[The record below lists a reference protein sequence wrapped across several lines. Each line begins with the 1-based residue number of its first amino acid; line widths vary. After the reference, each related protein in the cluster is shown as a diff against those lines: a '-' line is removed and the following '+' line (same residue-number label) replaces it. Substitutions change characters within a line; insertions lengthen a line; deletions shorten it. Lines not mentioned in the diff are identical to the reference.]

1 MMGRLCDLRAYLD
14 GRKGALER
22 AEAGLSALQEKY
34 ETFFAEITRVREA
47 ELVQLIELT
56 RADRSGLPSW
66 YNAEV
71 DEAAVGVKREL
82 DEALNR
88 LEGERTVVLAEA
100 EKIRTTS
107 GRAENRIR
115 GRNSRLDREEEDLKG
130 RNAALLEAIEDYNQR
145 IKGLGTGFGFFLNI
159 FKMRRL
165 AEEKARLDREH
176 GDVAARIEALRARWL
191 LEEGRHVGREG
202 ERTTQWTDLEHEAA
216 TLSARIEAL
225 EAKTA
230 DILVRSTVE
239 RVVGDRR
246 PTLDQPE
253 AGGTPCPRCNMPN
266 PSTHHFCHLCA
277 HRLGDDREDFDG
289 SLEEMAEI
297 NRHFERFS
305 EGMEACQGIIGLV
318 RGMKSGVEAFTK
330 SVADVQVSEDKYP
343 LSKLQIDVPE
353 ASREFGAQFDRLA
366 DFAGQDYSLHPKL
379 FADRFDQ
386 YFAAVLTETHIKAFF
401 ETMGE
406 ELPRQAEAQ
415 W

>member
-1 MMGRLCDLRAYLD
+1 MGRLRDLRLYLN
-14 GRKGALER
+14 GRKESLER
-22 AEAGLSALQEKY
+22 AEAGLTALQEKY
-34 ETFFAEITRVREA
+34 ETFFGEITRVRES
-47 ELVQLIELT
+47 ELLQLIELT
-56 RADRSGLPSW
+56 RVDRSGLPSW
-66 YNAEV
+66 YNTDI
-71 DEAAVGVKREL
+71 DEAAVGVKREFDGQL
-82 DEALNR
+82 KR
-88 LEGERTVVLAEA
+88 LEGERTALLEEA

-107 GRAENRIR
+107 GRAEKRIR
-115 GRNSRLDREEEDLKG
+115 GRNTRLDREEEELKE
-130 RNAALLEAIEDYNQR
+130 RNAALLEAIEVYNAR
-145 IKGLGTGFGFFLNI
+145 TKTLGSGFGFFVNF

-176 GDVAARIEALRARWL
+176 GDIAARIEALRARWL

-225 EAKTA
+225 GAKSS

-239 RVVGDRR
+239 LVVRDRR
-246 PTLDQPE
+246 PAQEGNE
-253 AGGTPCPRCNMPN
+253 AGGSPCPRCHMPN
-266 PSTHHFCHLCA
+266 PPSNHFCHICA

-297 NRHFERFS
+297 NRHFDRFS
-305 EGMEACQGIIGLV
+305 SGMEACQEIIGLV

-330 SVADVQVSEDKYP
+330 SVADVQASEDKYP

-366 DFAGQDYSLHPKL
+366 DFAGQDYSLHPAL

-386 YFAAVLTETHIKAFF
+386 YFAEVLTESNIKAFF

-406 ELPRQAEAQ
+406 ELTRQAEAQ